1 MEYLSAIFTVALIHL
16 LAVMSPGPDFIMLT
30 RNTITYSRK
39 AGIYTALGL
48 GCGILVHV
56 IYSLVGIGLIISQ
69 SIVLFSVIKFIGA
82 AYLIYLGYKSLT
94 SKSSRLSIDTATSK
108 EDLPGWNAIKTGFL
122 TNVLN
127 PKVTLFFL
135 SLFTL
140 VINPQTPLGIKFF
153 MGLEMAVATFMWF
166 TFVAFL
172 VSHNF
177 VKKRMEKIQ
186 YIAEKLIGVLLIG
199 LGVKVALSTSR

>member
-1 MEYLSAIFTVALIHL
+1 
-16 LAVMSPGPDFIMLT
+16 
-30 RNTITYSRK
+30 
-39 AGIYTALGL
+39 
-48 GCGILVHV
+48 
-56 IYSLVGIGLIISQ
+56 
-69 SIVLFSVIKFIGA
+69 
-82 AYLIYLGYKSLT
+82 
-94 SKSSRLSIDTATSK
+94 
-108 EDLPGWNAIKTGFL
+108 
-122 TNVLN
+122 
-127 PKVTLFFL
+127 
-135 SLFTL
+135 
-140 VINPQTPLGIKFF
+140 